1 MRSIYVISLTAVVI
15 ANAAV
20 AQVRVA
26 WVQLGPGRE
35 VSARAVLE
43 KGKQC
48 PGILIDGRAASMR
61 PRTPVPEGF
70 PTLCEA
76 SIPAGTRAASIDG
89 KTLAL
94 PAAEFKRIAVVGD
107 TGCRVR
113 VKASSGESEIQNCA
127 EDWHFKSLADAA
139 AARKPDLVIH
149 TGDYVYRE
157 NEGFGWNSWD
167 ADFLQPANSLLRT
180 APWIFVRGNHE
191 SCKDGGTGWFY
202 LLEGRPYGGSCTTE
216 SSEPYLVNAG
226 KIPFLVLD
234 SSAAEE
240 LNSKRKQVT
249 EYAAQLKRIEVEA
262 TKSAWLLSHQP
273 FWAFRREA
281 GDTKRGELDT
291 VNNTL
296 QSVWR
301 EAPLPDI
308 ALILSGHLH
317 MFQAL
322 GFADGRPPQI
332 VTGNSGTELARR
344 IRGPF
349 NGRKIARTT
358 VSSSAIIRKFGFTEF
373 NKQATGWQL
382 SVEGLKGQEL
392 LCTLTGATLT
402 CPH

>member
-1 MRSIYVISLTAVVI
+1 MPILTCALVSRTISWCHIGPISPLSEQFSVKLRYTMRSIYVISLTAVVI

-26 WVQLGPGRE
+26 WVQLGPGAKYRHAQY
-35 VSARAVLE
+35 S

-48 PGILIDGRAASMR
+48 PGILIDGRAAPMR
-61 PRTPVPEGF
+61 PRTPVPDGF

-76 SIPAGTRAASIDG
+76 SIPAGTRAASMDG

-113 VKASSGESEIQNCA
+113 VKASTGESEIQNCA

-202 LLEGRPYGGSCTTE
+202 LLEARPYGGSCTTE

-226 KIPFLVLD
+226 KNP
-234 SSAAEE
+234 
-240 LNSKRKQVT
+240 
-249 EYAAQLKRIEVEA
+249 
-262 TKSAWLLSHQP
+262 
-273 FWAFRREA
+273 
-281 GDTKRGELDT
+281 
-291 VNNTL
+291 
-296 QSVWR
+296 
-301 EAPLPDI
+301 
-308 ALILSGHLH
+308 
-317 MFQAL
+317 
-322 GFADGRPPQI
+322 
-332 VTGNSGTELARR
+332 
-344 IRGPF
+344 
-349 NGRKIARTT
+349 
-358 VSSSAIIRKFGFTEF
+358 VSSVGLVCGGGAEFKTE
-373 NKQATGWQL
+373 A
-382 SVEGLKGQEL
+382 SDRVCCAVEVDRRGGN
-392 LCTLTGATLT
+392 
-402 CPH
+402 